1 MRVAVIANSDFKSEK
16 KIIDLIKSS
25 DLIVCANGGTRI
37 AREIEIVPAAIVG
50 DLDSISKEIINTFRK
65 KGTEIIEHLIEKDY
79 TDLEL
84 AVNYAEEK
92 GANEISI
99 FGALGGRPDHF
110 IANIILLSDLLK
122 RNIRAKILS
131 NHTEIFCLNR
141 YGEIKG
147 NAGDVVSLIPLSN
160 EVHFE
165 SITGLKFI
173 PPANTLQFGTSRG
186 ISNVMLE
193 DTAILKIRSGITL
206 VFHFSKQ

>member
-1 MRVAVIANSDFKSEK
+1 MRAAVIANSEFKSER
-16 KIIDLIKSS
+16 KILDLIKSS

-37 AREIEIVPAAIVG
+37 AKDIEITPAAIVG
-50 DLDSISKEIINTFRK
+50 DLDSISKEITNTFKK
-65 KGTEIIEHLIEKDY
+65 KGTEIIEHLTEKDY

-92 GANEISI
+92 GANEILI

-131 NHTEIFCLNR
+131 SQTEIFCLNR

-147 NAGDVVSLIPLSN
+147 KAGDVVSLLPLSN

-173 PPANTLQFGTSRG
+173 PPANTLQFGASRG

-193 DTAILKIRSGITL
+193 DTAFLKIRSGTIL